1 MSQTYILFP
10 QKRYQIHMKNI
21 HFIGIGG
28 ISMSGIAQ
36 ILKARGYRVTGS
48 DIKKTDITEHLNELD
63 IPVTIGQRAGN
74 ITDDMD
80 TVVYTA
86 AVKEDNEEL
95 TAARA
100 MAGRTGARV
109 IERAVLLGDLFGE
122 YGVPIAVAGTHGK
135 TSTSSMIS
143 YVYMQAGKDPTVAI
157 GGILQN
163 LGENFRVGNSSY
175 MVIEACEYMDSFLHF
190 HPKYAVITN
199 IEAEHL
205 DYFGDLEHIKA
216 SFRQYVDGMRPSGT
230 LIVGIELKELFA
242 DYTGR
247 LWTVSLKNEAADLHA
262 ANITAHDETLGS
274 SFDVVFKGENLGR
287 IDLYVPGHHLI
298 YDALCAIGASLA
310 DGISFENIRAGIS
323 NYRSTKKRFE
333 IKGRVGGVTVVDDY
347 AHHPSEIRA
356 TLEAAAEV
364 PHRELY
370 VVFQPHTYSR
380 TKSFLPQ
387 FAEALSAADH
397 ILLAPIYAAREKDP
411 GTVSSQDI
419 ADLLVGMGK
428 DSLAFPSFDEIENY
442 LLEKLSPNDLLI
454 TMGAGDVVKI
464 GETLLGQ

>member
-1 MSQTYILFP
+1 
-10 QKRYQIHMKNI
+10 MKNI

-28 ISMSGIAQ
+28 ISMSGLAQ

-48 DIKKTDITEHLNELD
+48 DLKKTEITEHLQELG
-63 IPVTIGQRAGN
+63 IPVMLGQRAGN
-74 ITDDMD
+74 ITEDID
-80 TVVYTA
+80 TIVYTA

-95 TAARA
+95 IAARA
-100 MAGRTGARV
+100 MAEKTGARV
-109 IERAVLLGDLFGE
+109 IERAVLLGDLFDE

-143 YVYMQAGKDPTVAI
+143 YIYMQAGKDPTVAI

-205 DYFGDLEHIKA
+205 DYFQNLERIRA
-216 SFRQYVDGMRPSGT
+216 SFRSYVDGMRPAGT
-230 LIVGIELKELFA
+230 LIVGLELKELFS

-247 LWTVSLKNEAADLHA
+247 LWTVSLKNTAADLHA
-262 ANITAHDETLGS
+262 ENIVPHTEALGS
-274 SFDVVFKGENLGR
+274 SFDVIFRGQNLGR

-298 YDALCAIGASLA
+298 YDSLCAIGAALA
-310 DGISFENIRAGIS
+310 DGIAFEDIRQGIA

-333 IKGRVGGVTVVDDY
+333 FKGSVGGVTVVDDY

-356 TLEAAAEV
+356 TLEAAREV
-364 PHRELY
+364 PHAGLY

-380 TKSFLPQ
+380 TLSFLPQ

-397 ILLAPIYAAREKDP
+397 ILLAPIYAAREKDT
-411 GTVSSQDI
+411 GAVSSQDI
-419 ADLLVGMGK
+419 ADLLVQMGK
-428 DSLAFPSFDEIENY
+428 DSRAFSCFDDIENY

-464 GETLLGQ
+464 GETLLGK